1 MLKIGNVELKNNVF
15 LAPMAGVTD
24 KAFRKIVQEQGAGLT
39 FTEMVSSKALHYKDS
54 KTEKLMDVSGEKRPI
69 AIQIFGSEPEIM
81 GEVAGL
87 ISNKCDIIDIN
98 MGCPAPK
105 VVKNGDGSKLLL
117 NPELACRIVKEV
129 VNKSAVPVMVK
140 MRAGWD
146 EKRIIADKLAKGLEQ
161 AGASAITI
169 HGRTREQYYGGKTDL
184 DIIKAVKEA
193 VSIPVI
199 RKWRYRFLRI
209 CKKNARLHRS
219 RWNND
224 RKSSTWKSLDFQ
236 RNNRIY

>member
-1 MLKIGNVELKNNVF
+1 MLKIGDVELKNNVL

-39 FTEMVSSKALHYKDS
+39 FTEMVSSKALHFNDK
-54 KTEKLMDVSGEKRPI
+54 KTEKLMDITEEKRPI

-81 GEVAGL
+81 GEIAKK
-87 ISNKCDIIDIN
+87 ISSKCDIIDIN

-117 NPELACRIVKEV
+117 NPKLACKIVEETVK
-129 VNKSAVPVMVK
+129 NATVPVMVK
-140 MRAGWD
+140 MRSGWD
-146 EKRIIADKLAKGLEQ
+146 ENHIIADKLAKEIES

-169 HGRTREQYYGGKTDL
+169 HGRTREQYYGGKVNL
-184 DIIKAVKEA
+184 EIIRAVKNA

-199 RKWRYRFLRI
+199 R
-209 CKKNARLHRS
+209 
-219 RWNND
+219 
-224 RKSSTWKSLDFQ
+224 
-236 RNNRIY
+236 